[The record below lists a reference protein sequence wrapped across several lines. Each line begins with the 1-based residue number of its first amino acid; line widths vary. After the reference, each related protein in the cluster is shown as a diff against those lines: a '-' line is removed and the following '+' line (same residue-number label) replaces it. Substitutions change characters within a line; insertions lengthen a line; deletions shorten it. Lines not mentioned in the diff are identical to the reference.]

1 MTSQARW
8 QRSSPVMS
16 QAPGPSCQRL
26 RPCRANRQVHGRD
39 YRFAE
44 SDACSSY
51 GVAPPLLF
59 AHIHKGAKGTSGNI
73 VVALPGSS
81 YQASGCVP
89 ASSAI
94 LRTIEADPH
103 GYYVNIHSKKY
114 PGGAIRAQL

>member
-1 MTSQARW
+1 
-8 QRSSPVMS
+8 MS
-16 QAPGPSCQRL
+16 
-26 RPCRANRQVHGRD
+26 
-39 YRFAE
+39 
-44 SDACSSY
+44 
-51 GVAPPLLF
+51 GVAAPLLC